1 MLEDKVRATM
11 ADVLGLP
18 FDAVGIDAS
27 IETVEGWDSMAH
39 LNIIMSLEKD
49 FGISISAN
57 DAISIVSLS
66 KICDYL
72 VAHGQSPEG

>member
-1 MLEDKVRATM
+1 MLKDKVRATM

-18 FDAVGIDAS
+18 LDAVGIDAS
-27 IETVEGWDSMAH
+27 IENIEEWDSMAH

-57 DAISIVSLS
+57 DAIAIISLS
-66 KICDYL
+66 EICDYL
-72 VAHGQSPEG
+72 VAQGHAPEG

>member
-18 FDAVGIDAS
+18 FDAVGFDAS
-27 IETVEGWDSMAH
+27 IENLEEWDSMAH
-39 LNIIMSLEKD
+39 LNIILSLEKD

-57 DAISIVSLS
+57 DAIAIVSLS
-66 KICDYL
+66 EICDYL